1 MAKQCGDKRKF
12 ATAEAASKAA
22 MRTQGAIDDFL
33 NIKNLIKFRKLN
45 TEWSNAARDRYGVT
59 ERLFFEDNNKAVPNK
74 VAFKKI
80 DIAKGVF
87 YQEKDLEMSVASE
100 ETLRT
105 VREAAKKMGIDI
117 QKLSDYARE
126 TGLDMKTLNGVSD
139 LTRGIIAIAEG
150 KEEVALTEEMVHIA
164 TAILEQTNPNT
175 VTQLISKIDRFSIY
189 KRTFELYKNNKNYQL
204 SNGKPDIRKIKKE
217 AVDKLITEVI
227 VNQSEGS
234 EQFPEL
240 FEEENISFVEKLW
253 NMVKDIISGMYRKS
267 NIDIFGDVA
276 GKIIQGEVG
285 GTFQTLSPG
294 QGVFYQISPAQETVQ
309 KKLLETQEIIR
320 KQYSDE
326 KVDPMFL
333 DTEEASNWYEVLNP
347 TTGTWERVK
356 KRVTDRVK
364 NWYAQR
370 FRDKKFTEEEKKFNE
385 FKRETGIR
393 GHGYFENV
401 YHRYFNPDGTRKA
414 KPDDRPVIKDKVEQS
429 VYVKVEKYFVDLV
442 ESFSKNGET
451 PLVFS
456 EIMLY
461 DPKEKEAGTIDLL
474 IIDGSGKGHIF
485 DWKFMSVSQKS
496 DDIPWFKKG
505 AFNIQLGRYKDIL
518 RDAYGVKEIGMNRAI
533 PILLDISRAD
543 FRDQT
548 SDIVLKGIAIGSVDV
563 SKIED
568 IKLLPVSEKT
578 ESTGDEKIDEL
589 LTKLNSIAVQIGKT
603 TATTEEER
611 EYKTKRLNIIERA
624 ARLLQTQFEINPLV
638 DVITIIRREGSMLI
652 NDYNMIYK
660 DKPANSEE
668 ITNQQLSDFA
678 NKLREYKDISD
689 VFKDI
694 TLYIGKYI
702 YSEEMEDNV
711 TTEEEKEELNDRK
724 EIFYKIIREQEF
736 IKQSSMEISKIYN
749 QFADKFIG
757 ERNKERDLLS
767 PEAVVDGLGSYF
779 RGVSDLPLASLRLLY
794 RLVTNAK
801 GRASRE
807 STEDAKKIISIQEK
821 LKARGGDL
829 RKLVQ
834 QIYQKT
840 DNKLVNKLIYKYDK
854 AFYTELKDNAL
865 EINRNKQWLYDNID
879 TEAYKKEAGEMMRK
893 NIEHIK
899 SKYASNQD
907 LVQMMIDDEQQKW
920 DIDRKDFNGWSNY
933 ILARHPKD
941 KWFSEEYK
949 QLQKDPELLELYNFI
964 SEVNNRAKEV
974 GYIQNKVAST
984 FLPFVKK
991 SFAENL
997 AWNFDISQVMNL
1009 GNELSIDAST
1019 IGYGSINQLTGE
1031 MEHSIPRYYTYDFTK
1046 EEEFSEDLF
1055 KNMILYT
1062 SHLNKYKYLTEVEG
1076 QLKMVKDIE
1085 TFKNHLVTTRSGNVV
1100 LENGKPV
1107 IEAGNEKN
1115 ARLFDDFLRGVL
1127 YEQKYPL
1134 SETDVAIDTGVTN
1147 FMKKSINKLV
1157 GQEVFKPEENPSA
1170 ISLMKSID
1178 MLNRGFQLKTLGLE
1192 AISGAVNIFGGNI
1205 QIATQAGNY
1214 FKAREFG
1221 ANEIKL
1227 IGNKFKNNDEREMF
1241 IQLIDT
1247 FMPLKDDPTYDL
1259 LKEAGMSKLTQANFS
1274 DMLMMFM
1281 RQPEQHL
1288 EKSVFLTLLQ
1298 NMMVV
1303 NGKII
1308 SIPEHVKSKYN
1319 DRYSSSSRYHET
1331 KDLIEKEIEELK
1343 RTKSIDATKKL
1354 ENGKLVIPGMD
1365 LTNYNE
1371 IQRLTNLTRRI
1382 SRNATGGI
1390 SDSDINKASMNI
1402 WTRSMM
1408 VFKMWIP
1415 KLVDTRFSSFR
1426 QISDDFSTEI
1436 TDDGA
1441 TLGVKYDVGRIRL
1454 WFYVMSTSIRD
1465 KSMNVMNILEMNDKG
1480 IALLDKM
1487 YVEFAE
1493 KYKQETGKEMLM
1505 TKEEFND
1512 LIINNLRNQVKEV
1525 AMAVS
1530 LVAAGLAMG
1539 MMTPPDDADKATK
1552 NFYRWSQKVLD
1563 KFKSEL
1569 LFFYNPIEFERML
1582 SGSTFP
1588 ALGLFADIVRF
1599 MDHFMM
1605 ETTGL
1610 DISDPTLSYD
1620 EVIEKAKPIKYLG
1633 KMLPVTKSLMTYGA
1647 IFSSDFANEFDI
1659 TVQKESN
1666 LR

>member
-1 MAKQCGDKRKF
+1 MAKQCRDKEKF

-22 MRTQGAIDDFL
+22 LRTQGIIDDFL
-33 NIKNLIKFRKLN
+33 TIKNLMKFRKLN
-45 TEWSNAARDRYGVT
+45 TEWSNNAKERFGIK
-59 ERLFFEDNNKAVPNK
+59 ERLFFEDNGKAVPNK
-74 VAFKKI
+74 AAFKII
-80 DIAKGVF
+80 DRAKGIY
-87 YQEKDLEMSVASE
+87 YQEDDLQMSVASE
-100 ETLRT
+100 ETLKL

-117 QKLSDYARE
+117 QKLSDYAKE
-126 TGLDMKTLNGVSD
+126 TGIDTKTVNGVSD
-139 LTRGIIAIAEG
+139 LVRGVIAIAEG
-150 KEEVALTEEMVHIA
+150 KEGVALTEEMVHIA

-189 KRTFELYKNNKNYQL
+189 KKTLEQYKNNPNYQL

-217 AVDKLITEVI
+217 AVDKLIAEVI
-227 VNQSEGS
+227 INQSEGS

-240 FEEENISFVEKLW
+240 FEEENVSFVEKLW
-253 NMVKDIISGMYRKS
+253 NMIKDILSGMYRKS
-267 NIDIFGDVA
+267 NIDIF
-276 GKIIQGEVG
+276 KEVG
-285 GTFQTLSPG
+285 TTIISEEFGTVDEITSKE
-294 QGVFYQISPAQETVQ
+294 VFYQLSPIQETLQ
-309 KKLLETQEIIR
+309 KKILDTQNIIR
-320 KQYSDE
+320 KQYSEE
-326 KVDPMFL
+326 KADPMFL
-333 DTEEASNWYEVLNP
+333 DTEEASNWYETLNP
-347 TTGTWERVK
+347 VTGEWEKVK

-364 NWYAQR
+364 SWYAQR
-370 FRDKKFTEEEKKFNE
+370 FRDKTFTEEEKKFNE

-401 YHRYFNPDGTRKA
+401 YHRYFNPDGTRKS
-414 KPDDRPVIKDKVEQS
+414 KPDARPVIKDLVEQNI
-429 VYVKVEKYFVDLV
+429 YVKVEKYFVDLI
-442 ESFSKNGET
+442 ESFSQEGQA

-474 IIDGSGKGHIF
+474 IIDPSGKAHIF

-496 DDIPWFKKG
+496 EDIPWFKKG

-518 RDAYGVKEIGMNRAI
+518 RDVYGVKQIGMNRAI
-533 PILLDISRAD
+533 PILLDITRENLKD
-543 FRDQT
+543 RT
-548 SDIVLKGIAIGSVDV
+548 SDIILKGITIGSVDV
-563 SKIED
+563 TKIED
-568 IKLLPVSEKT
+568 IRLLPVSEKT

-589 LTKLNSIAVQIGKT
+589 LSKLNSISVQIGKT

-611 EYKTKRLNIIERA
+611 EYKAKRLNIIERA

-652 NDYNMIYK
+652 NDYKMIYK
-660 DKPANSEE
+660 DKPADAKD

-694 TLYIGKYI
+694 TLYLGKYI

-711 TTEEEKEELNDRK
+711 TTEEEKEELAERK

-736 IKQSSMEISKIYN
+736 IKQSSMEISNISN
-749 QFADKFIG
+749 EFADKFIG
-757 ERNKERDLLS
+757 KRNRESDLLS

-807 STEDAKKIISIQEK
+807 SIKDAKRLMDIQEK

-829 RKLVQ
+829 RKIVQ

-840 DNKLVNKLIYKYDK
+840 DDNKLVNKLIYKYDK
-854 AFYTELKDNAL
+854 AFYTGLKDNAL
-865 EINRNKQWLYDNID
+865 EVNRNKQWLYDNVDI
-879 TEAYKKEAGEMMRK
+879 EAYKKEANELMNK
-893 NIEHIK
+893 NIAHIK
-899 SKYASNQD
+899 SKYSSNEETME
-907 LVQMMIDDEQQKW
+907 MMIEDELQKW
-920 DIDRKDFNGWSNY
+920 DIDRKDFTGWSNY
-933 ILARHPKD
+933 ILARHPKT
-941 KWFSEEYK
+941 KWYSEEYK
-949 QLQKDPELLELYNFI
+949 QLLKDPELLELYNYI
-964 SEVNNRAKEV
+964 SEINERAKSV

-991 SFAENL
+991 SFAESL
-997 AWNFDISQVMNL
+997 AWNFDVSQVTNI
-1009 GNELSIDAST
+1009 GKELSIDAST
-1019 IGYGSINQLTGE
+1019 VGYGSINELTGE
-1031 MEHSIPRYYTYDFTK
+1031 LEHAIPKYYTYDFTK
-1046 EEEFSEDLF
+1046 DEDFSEDLF

-1062 SHLNKYKYLTEVEG
+1062 NHLNKYKYLTEVEG
-1076 QLKMVKDIE
+1076 QLKMVKDVE
-1085 TFKNHLVTTRSGNVV
+1085 TFKNHLLTARTGEVV
-1100 LENGKPV
+1100 LVNGKSV
-1107 IEAGNEKN
+1107 VEAGNEKN

-1127 YEQKYPL
+1127 YEEKYPL
-1134 SETDVAIDTGVTN
+1134 SESDIAIDTGVTN
-1147 FMKKSINKLV
+1147 FIKKSINKLT

-1170 ISLMKSID
+1170 ISLMKTID

-1205 QIATQAGNY
+1205 QMATQAGNY

-1221 ANEIKL
+1221 KNELKL
-1227 IGNKFKNNDEREMF
+1227 IGNKFKNDDEREMF
-1241 IQLIDT
+1241 IQLIET
-1247 FMPLKDDPTYDL
+1247 FMPLKDDPTYDI
-1259 LKEAGMSKLTQANFS
+1259 LKEAGMSKLTRANFA
-1274 DMLMMFM
+1274 DMLMVFM
-1281 RQPEQHL
+1281 REPEQHL

-1308 SIPEHVKSKYN
+1308 SIPEFVKSKYK
-1319 DRYSSSSRYHET
+1319 DRYTSSAKYHES
-1331 KDLIEKEIEELK
+1331 KNLIEKEIEELK

-1354 ENGKLVIPGMD
+1354 EDGKLVIPGLD
-1365 LTNYNE
+1365 LTNYDE

-1382 SRNATGGI
+1382 SRNAVGGT

-1408 VFKMWIP
+1408 VFKNWIP
-1415 KLVDTRFSSFR
+1415 KLVDTRFSTFR

-1436 TDDGA
+1436 TDEG

-1454 WFYVMSTSIRD
+1454 WFYVMSTSVRD
-1465 KSMNVMNILEMNDKG
+1465 KSMNVMNILQMNDQG
-1480 IALLDKM
+1480 IALLDRM

-1493 KYKQETGKEMLM
+1493 KYKKDTGKEMLM

-1512 LIINNLRNQVKEV
+1512 LIVNNLRNQIKEV

-1552 NFYRWSQKVLD
+1552 NFYRWSQRVLD

-1569 LFFYNPIEFERML
+1569 LFFYNPIEFEKIL

-1588 ALGLFADIVRF
+1588 ALGLFTDIVRF

-1605 ETTGL
+1605 QTTGL

-1620 EVIEKAKPIKYLG
+1620 EVIEKAQPIKYLG
-1633 KMLPVTKSLMTYGA
+1633 KMLPVTKSLITYGA
-1647 IFSSDFANEFDI
+1647 IFSSDFAKEFDI
-1659 TVQKESN
+1659 TIQKENS